1 MYVAN
6 STWLVLKLLAPNMP
20 RPAANCAQHRRQ
32 NKSKLRFVKKLVIMP
47 KKNMRFLKKLMKL
60 QSCRKKAVFSLF
72 F

>member
-32 NKSKLRFVKKLVIMP
+32 NKSKLRFVKKLVIMQK
-47 KKNMRFLKKLMKL
+47 KKNE
-60 QSCRKKAVFSLF
+60 VFKEINETSELPQKGGF
-72 F
+72 